1 MMIPKRSA
9 EHRVPETARDFE
21 AIYQAR
27 IPPPIVE
34 TGPLLVIRLAGKG
47 VPMVKTTPVSQ
58 VLRRGKG
65 EQAQQT
71 RVAVAVTIYTQLPCK
86 RSPEEVL
93 VASLPALSRGSP
105 SKDGPS
111 LPVWWRG
118 RGRTSARTRLSP

>member
-1 MMIPKRSA
+1 MMVPKRRA
-9 EHRVPETARDFE
+9 EHRVPEAVRDFE

-47 VPMVKTTPVSQ
+47 VPMVKTTPLSR

-65 EQAQQT
+65 EQAQQA
-71 RVAVAVTIYTQLPCK
+71 RVAVTDTLSTQLPCK
-86 RSPEEVL
+86 GSPEELL
-93 VASLPALSRGSP
+93 VASLPAPSRGSP

-111 LPVWWRG
+111 LPVGWRG
-118 RGRTSARTRLSP
+118 RGRTSARTRLSA